1 MAGAGA
7 AATVDAFSN
16 DAEAIT
22 VSFKPAGRFEPFDV
36 TVAAL
41 PESQFIGVRCG
52 SGDMRCFLTHDYRNR
67 SIYRQPG
74 YTTMDFSFGPVQRP
88 L

>member
-1 MAGAGA
+1 MRYVLLTLVGVMAGAGA

-36 TVAAL
+36 SVAAL
-41 PESQFIGVRCG
+41 PESQFRGVRCG
-52 SGDMRCFLTHDYRNR
+52 SGDIAA
-67 SIYRQPG
+67 S
-74 YTTMDFSFGPVQRP
+74 
-88 L
+88 

>member
-41 PESQFIGVRCG
+41 PESQFIGAA
-52 SGDMRCFLTHDYRNR
+52 S
-67 SIYRQPG
+67 
-74 YTTMDFSFGPVQRP
+74 
-88 L
+88 